1 MKFYQCE
8 HCSNVAVKLTDSG
21 VPMVCCGAPMT
32 EVIPDTR
39 DAAVEKHVPILHQN
53 GMDILIEVGQISHPM
68 SPEHRILWIVLETN
82 LGFHVHYLTA
92 GTAPPPPSVWTNTKA
107 SAVCTLSATCM
118 ASGNPC
124 YDSIPH
130 RKSRP
135 SGKTSGRAALCC
147 HKFVQPLT
155 FVTSFHKVK
164 PRISRPPTICMRL
177 KLSHRSSADTRTA
190 TSGSI

>member
-8 HCSNVAVKLTDSG
+8 HCGNLAVKLTDSG

-32 EVIPDTR
+32 EVIPGTR

-92 GTAPPPPSVWTNTKA
+92 RDSPSTTFRLDKYESIRGVY
-107 SAVCTLSATCM
+107 SACNLHGIWESVL
-118 ASGNPC
+118 
-124 YDSIPH
+124 
-130 RKSRP
+130 
-135 SGKTSGRAALCC
+135 
-147 HKFVQPLT
+147 
-155 FVTSFHKVK
+155 
-164 PRISRPPTICMRL
+164 
-177 KLSHRSSADTRTA
+177 
-190 TSGSI
+190 

>member
-8 HCSNVAVKLTDSG
+8 HCGNLAVKLTDSG

-68 SPEHRILWIVLETN
+68 SPEHRILWIAWDSISTTLPP
-82 LGFHVHYLTA
+82 

-107 SAVCTLSATCM
+107 SAVCTLPATCM

-124 YDSIPH
+124 SDSIPH

-155 FVTSFHKVK
+155 FTFGVTSFHKVK

-177 KLSHRSSADTRTA
+177 KLSHRSSTDTRTA